1 MNTLKGKTV
10 TELKVSTSSKEYVS
24 AETMMLDEGGVEL
37 LIDGEIVTGGSFEN
51 LDNFELAYRVLP
63 DDWEAHEEWDG
74 ENILPISTEDL
85 LENNIYRCLYTL
97 AQLRGWSK

>member
-1 MNTLKGKTV
+1 MNV
-10 TELKVSTSSKEYVS
+10 ATSSKEYVS

-37 LIDGEIVTGGSFEN
+37 LIDGEIVLGGSFEN

-63 DDWEAHEEWDG
+63 DDWEMHEEWDG
-74 ENILPISTEDL
+74 ENLLPVTTEEL
-85 LENNIYRCLYTL
+85 LENNIYRCLITL